1 MDEILNSEES
11 QRFFSLVY
19 MLQRST
25 LMNMGMI
32 PDAEGMI
39 HFNLGEAKE
48 GIDILD
54 TLQNRTDGNLEGVEA
69 TLLKGII
76 SELKMAFVRAPSQQ
90 AAIEA
95 EKKRQEGLRETFVSP
110 ETAPSDTLI
119 DDEEE

>member
-1 MDEILNSEES
+1 MDDILNSEES
-11 QRFFSLVY
+11 QHFFSLVY
-19 MLQRST
+19 MLQRSA

-32 PDAEGMI
+32 GDSQGMI

-54 TLQNRTDGNLEGVEA
+54 TLQNRTKGNLEEVEA

-90 AAIEA
+90 QAIEA
-95 EKKRQEGLRETFVSP
+95 EQKRQEELRESFVSP